1 RRYLVA
7 SAFLRRM
14 KNPSA
19 SRPIP
24 KGRRSG
30 FRSGRERD
38 EFLWRRILAGVA
50 AAGDRVIGVRGVDG
64 ERRELIGGE
73 GLPGAPREPVEDA
86 IGIEIGVIGGGKRAL
101 QVSLNGRAA
110 EDGPDRVLNLVR
122 LACVRGIQERQGEGG
137 NLAVALR

>member
-1 RRYLVA
+1 QDE
-7 SAFLRRM
+7 FLPALLGCERVPAAHEESEREQAD
-14 KNPSA
+14 SEQ
-19 SRPIP
+19 
-24 KGRRSG
+24 GRRSG

-38 EFLWRRILAGVA
+38 ELLWRRILAGVA

-110 EDGPDRVLNLVR
+110 E
-122 LACVRGIQERQGEGG
+122 
-137 NLAVALR
+137 